1 MPTHGTSGSRI
12 NVGEPTPRQPSVTC
26 EAHVG
31 HPGCAVTPD
40 RPEQPKW
47 KRLESGTTLVS
58 QRLKKRTYDASRR
71 FGVGLTLSSTSRI
84 RKKSSS
90 SSRQPDQRRCQG
102 FDRSVTAISVACRYL
117 NGRSDR
123 PAMLA
128 RGARSAIAP
137 IPAAGAGTV
146 FDVRSFGTAGDG
158 KTIDSPAINRAIEAA
173 GAKGGTVYVP
183 AGTYACFTSPEER
196 RDTLRRPGRHD
207 PCS

>member
-1 MPTHGTSGSRI
+1 MSVIP
-12 NVGEPTPRQPSVTC
+12 VAPS
-26 EAHVG
+26 
-31 HPGCAVTPD
+31 TPD

-123 PAMLA
+123 PRIEIGSTPCGRTGNRLSMTMVWPRQVRHFFRLDCYGLDSQGISEAGRRCHLG
-128 RGARSAIAP
+128 RP
-137 IPAAGAGTV
+137 CDAGAGCSV
-146 FDVRSFGTAGDG
+146 GDCAN
-158 KTIDSPAINRAIEAA
+158 T
-173 GAKGGTVYVP
+173 
-183 AGTYACFTSPEER
+183 R
-196 RDTLRRPGRHD
+196 RRGRHCLRR
-207 PCS
+207 S